1 MHYVKMTNT
10 LVICAKSLSCVRFF
24 VTLWIVAH
32 RLLCPW
38 DFPGKN
44 TAVGCRAL
52 L

>member
-1 MHYVKMTNT
+1 MHYVKRTKA
-10 LVICAKSLSCVRFF
+10 LVICAKSLSRVQLF

-32 RLLCPW
+32 QLLCPW

-44 TAVGCRAL
+44 TAVGCRTL